1 LSAGLDVAAAEWQL
15 ALDSAQRAARL
26 ASAPPILAKLA
37 HDERALVEER
47 AAVAAELRRLAGS
60 EGIAPPTWLPP
71 VADSLPTACGFPAT
85 RFRPPP
91 DGARDAAL
99 HSGGKGRLEPTGRNV
114 KGAEMRK
121 LFEIGGFV
129 ATAVLIIF
137 GVVAIVMGVNGRN
150 TVQDSLKLE
159 QIVGTP
165 DMNAAAIAAE
175 AKKAGLPASIKL
187 PTTDV
192 AGKPIDSGARAHAFA
207 SYMRI
212 HALEATGGLPYSQL
226 PRFATADGKGTSDP
240 TKALT
245 QNGKPVDNPIRQ
257 VWITET
263 ALSTALNASY
273 LAENVA
279 LFGIVVGVA
288 LLLTGIGFGVLVI
301 GGSLRGREEGAR
313 VFGERTPESA
323 GTRALPVA

>member
-1 LSAGLDVAAAEWQL
+1 
-15 ALDSAQRAARL
+15 
-26 ASAPPILAKLA
+26 
-37 HDERALVEER
+37 
-47 AAVAAELRRLAGS
+47 
-60 EGIAPPTWLPP
+60 
-71 VADSLPTACGFPAT
+71 
-85 RFRPPP
+85 
-91 DGARDAAL
+91 
-99 HSGGKGRLEPTGRNV
+99 
-114 KGAEMRK
+114 MRK

-187 PTTDV
+187 PTADI

-245 QNGKPVDNPIRQ
+245 GKNGQPVDNPIRQ

-288 LLLTGIGFGVLVI
+288 LVLTGIGFGVLVI
-301 GGSLRGREEGAR
+301 GGSLRAREDEVK